1 MNNIQTIEALNTLIT
16 INNDRIEGYETAM
29 NETKQNDLKELFLKF
44 SGTSQHCKRE
54 LSAEVTR
61 LGGAPAEGTLIS
73 GKFFRVWMDVKA
85 ALTGDDRKYIL
96 DSCEYGEDAAKDTY
110 EKIIEEEM
118 DNLNK
123 EQQTMILAQN
133 SLLKTDHDTVKYMR
147 DNLDTEK

>member
-1 MNNIQTIEALNTLIT
+1 MDNNKTIEALNTLIT

-29 NETKQNDLKELFLKF
+29 NETKQNDLKELFLKL

-54 LSAEVTR
+54 LTDEVIR
-61 LGGAPAEGTLIS
+61 LGGTPAEGTLIS

-110 EKIIEEEM
+110 EKIIEDEM
-118 DNLNK
+118 DNLSQ
-123 EQQTMILAQN
+123 EQQTMILTQN
-133 SLLKTDHDTVKYMR
+133 ARLQTDHDTVKYMR
-147 DNLDTEK
+147 DNFDDEK

>member
-1 MNNIQTIEALNTLIT
+1 MENSKTIEALNTLIT

-54 LSAEVTR
+54 LTADVLR
-61 LGGAPAEGTLIS
+61 LGGTPAEGTLIS

-96 DSCEYGEDAAKDTY
+96 NSCEYGEDAAKDTY
-110 EKIIEEEM
+110 EKVMEDEM
-118 DNLNK
+118 DNLSQ
-123 EQQTMILAQN
+123 EQQTMIQAQIV
-133 SLLKTDHDTVKYMR
+133 LLKTDHDTVKYMR
-147 DNLDTEK
+147 DNFDDEK